1 MTYSTSK
8 PQGAR
13 LEPPGL
19 SSSPAPAD
27 SRTPGG
33 GRSHARHARRL
44 AVRSSFYGE
53 SIKKGGRRAETIAT
67 ARKRLSVDGDI
78 SLLSSPPPSKPLI
91 HPSTRHG
98 PAWSEMWE

>member
-1 MTYSTSK
+1 MD
-8 PQGAR
+8 
-13 LEPPGL
+13 LIPGP

-27 SRTPGG
+27 CWTPGA

-78 SLLSSPPPSKPLI
+78 SLLSTAPPPSQPLI
-91 HPSTRHG
+91 HLTTRHG
-98 PAWSEMWE
+98 PAWSEVWE